1 MLNVLRIQLGDS
13 LRKQSPDYFKDRGKK
28 RKKTHQLKYSEM
40 VSPPIPIQNISP
52 KTFIHIT
59 RILTRV

>member
-13 LRKQSPDYFKDRGKK
+13 LRKQSPDYFKDRKK
-28 RKKTHQLKYSEM
+28 KKKNHQFKYSEM
-40 VSPPIPIQNISP
+40 VSPPIPIQNILP

>member
-13 LRKQSPDYFKDRGKK
+13 LRTQSPDYFKDGKK
-28 RKKTHQLKYSEM
+28 KKKNHQFKYSEM
-40 VSPPIPIQNISP
+40 VSPPIPIQNILP
-52 KTFIHIT
+52 KTFIHVT